1 MPEIKNMKYNIGLGE
16 ETIAQIS
23 IPANIYKELTQDEL
37 MMWINKIA
45 VTCPLYEGREKEV
58 GNHAQATLTEPD
70 YVEEPAF

>member
-1 MPEIKNMKYNIGLGE
+1 MPEIKNMKYKIGLGE

-23 IPANIYKELTQDEL
+23 IPANIYKELSQDEL

-58 GNHAQATLTEPD
+58 GNHAQATLIEPD

>member
-1 MPEIKNMKYNIGLGE
+1 MPEIKNMKYKIGLGE

-23 IPANIYKELTQDEL
+23 IPANIYKELSQDEL

-45 VTCPLYEGREKEV
+45 VTCPLYEGKEIEV
-58 GNHAQATLTEPD
+58 GNHAQATLIEPD

>member
-23 IPANIYKELTQDEL
+23 IPANIYKELSQDDL
-37 MMWINKIA
+37 MLWINKIA
-45 VTCPLYEGREKEV
+45 FSCPLYEGIEKEV
-58 GNHAQATLTEPD
+58 GNHAQATLIEPD